1 MIVLDFHDMCKSQH
15 DPNGISAF
23 AINLLQKIGYSVIVI
38 PYTEFSTSDKVL
50 TLVQYLDAKLK
61 KCVSQSK

>member
-1 MIVLDFHDMCKSQH
+1 MIVLDFHDMCKGQN

-23 AINLLQKIGYSVIVI
+23 AINLLQKVGYNVIVI

-50 TLVQYLDAKLK
+50 TRAQYLDAKLK